1 MLSLILVY
9 HAETVDLN
17 AKNMEMELM
26 LMQLGVSTANLY
38 PMKTEDALDTLLSLG
53 IQRFE
58 VFLNTESE
66 AESRFAQELRHRA
79 EHGGAVIR
87 SVHPYTS
94 GYEPYMLF
102 SEYVRRFEDALG
114 HYERVFAAAAEM
126 GASYVIMHG
135 DRVNGILSVEQ
146 SAQRYERV
154 YDLGRSHGVTL
165 LQENV
170 VRFRASD
177 LSYITGLRSLLGEKA
192 NFVFDL
198 KQCIR
203 CGARPEEVINGMGK
217 GLRHA
222 HISDYIFNNPDAT
235 CLLPGKG
242 EANYPALAAAMRKV
256 GFDEDW
262 IIELYRKNFDT
273 PRQLADAVKQLEE
286 MLDL

>member
-1 MLSLILVY
+1 M
-9 HAETVDLN
+9 
-17 AKNMEMELM
+17 K
-26 LMQLGVSTANLY
+26 LGASTANLY

-53 IQRFE
+53 VKRFE

-66 AESRFAQELRHRA
+66 AEPRFARELRHHA

-87 SVHPYTS
+87 SVHSYTS

-102 SEYVRRFEDALG
+102 SEYIRRFEDALG
-114 HYERVFAAAAEM
+114 HYERIFAAAAEM
-126 GASYVIMHG
+126 GASYAVMHG
-135 DRVNGILSVEQ
+135 DRLNGILSVEQ
-146 SAQRYERV
+146 SAKRYERV
-154 YDLGRSHGVTL
+154 CDLGRSHGVTL

-177 LSYITGLRSLLGEKA
+177 LSYISGLRRLLGEKA

-203 CGARPEEVINGMGK
+203 CGVRPEEVINAMGK

-222 HISDYIFNNPDAT
+222 HISDYILGNSDAT

-242 EANYPALAAAMRKV
+242 EADYPALAAVMSNV
-256 GFDEDW
+256 GFDGDW

-273 PRQLADAVKQLEE
+273 PRQLVDAMKQLEKT
-286 MLDL
+286 LGL